1 MFVFSLI
8 PPIPLSPCPLVPQ
21 SHKPM
26 RVIIFPK
33 RSILITTAIG
43 SLLILDLTKPGYR
56 QFALV
61 PELKPQILD
70 VATDFS
76 QTATKFS
83 QDATKSLITVPK
95 SNSVASAKSKTQTK
109 ELKPCATLLDG
120 YKKNSKGE
128 PICRGIGQSTY

>member
-1 MFVFSLI
+1 
-8 PPIPLSPCPLVPQ
+8 
-21 SHKPM
+21 M
-26 RVIIFPK
+26 RWIIFPK

-43 SLLILDLTKPGYR
+43 SLLILDLIKPGYR

-76 QTATKFS
+76 QTATKFG
-83 QDATKSLITVPK
+83 QDATNSLIATPK
-95 SNSVASAKSKTQTK
+95 SNSVTSSPVKSKSQIK
-109 ELKPCATLLDG
+109 ELKPCATLLEG

>member
-1 MFVFSLI
+1 
-8 PPIPLSPCPLVPQ
+8 
-21 SHKPM
+21 M
-26 RVIIFPK
+26 RWIIFPK

-56 QFALV
+56 QFALI

-76 QTATKFS
+76 QTATKFG
-83 QDATKSLITVPK
+83 QDATNSLITIPK
-95 SNSVASAKSKTQTK
+95 SNSIPSSQAKSQTK
-109 ELKPCATLLDG
+109 ELKPCATLLEG

-128 PICRGIGQSTY
+128 PICRGIGQSIY